1 MEIARVN
8 KKNGCMVGWVWDWFP
23 VRSDRFETRNR
34 LMEGGP
40 YAFPDE
46 HPTIIYIMICDQTWS
61 TWFLHEHP
69 PCYCTILAGDT
80 CMRSYGWKK
89 LSSDAPLKWHWNV
102 ALDLWGTMSAGIDR
116 SLNQRIKLMS
126 RPSRKLVMGG
136 KLGARETDYERSAL
150 ELSSIWHQPP
160 PVALLF

>member
-1 MEIARVN
+1 
-8 KKNGCMVGWVWDWFP
+8 
-23 VRSDRFETRNR
+23 
-34 LMEGGP
+34 
-40 YAFPDE
+40 
-46 HPTIIYIMICDQTWS
+46 
-61 TWFLHEHP
+61 
-69 PCYCTILAGDT
+69 
-80 CMRSYGWKK
+80 
-89 LSSDAPLKWHWNV
+89 
-102 ALDLWGTMSAGIDR
+102 MSAGIDR